1 MNFKKRTPGPA
12 KISLPLFFRLLIYVF
27 ILLTVLLYFKVSKEL
42 FLPFLCYS
50 LTTFALL
57 MLLLF
62 KERLNSELLFK
73 GVVVIQLILEV
84 LVETGIMAASGRAES
99 PFAILF
105 LLTIVSASLFYNLA
119 GALLVATLSS
129 LGYAST
135 IIWRDLFAFKNL
147 LSVDWIK
154 NIYQLNDPD
163 FYRIFLYLCSFY
175 LIAFLSGYLSERLKI
190 KGQELSLVS
199 LELDRMKMETD
210 DILQHMHSGLITI
223 DTLGRIIYYN
233 KTAEEILGYSAR
245 ELKGKNFKEVFNRRM
260 PELCE
265 KLEQALSSE
274 QIDSRSDLDIKNSL
288 GQKIPLGIST
298 SILQGKNNR
307 KRGVIAV
314 FQDLTE
320 VKKIEDRM
328 RTQDRLATVGEL
340 SARIA
345 HEIRNPLASISGSVE
360 VLKNELNLEGENNKL
375 LELIIK
381 ESNRLNTILTEFLQ
395 YAKLGETPL
404 GKVELGRIVDEV
416 IEIAKKHPSYQAR
429 IDLRKRLGDFPLYI
443 LAEENQLK
451 QLLLNLLVNALE
463 AMEEKGNELIISCMP
478 SDLEIIRNYRKEKL
492 NEDLFLPLA
501 VIDQGKGI
509 PEEQMGKIFLPF
521 YSTKKTGTGLG
532 LAIVQ
537 RIVTNLNGRI
547 ECKSKLGRGTAFIA
561 YLHRYHGVKKEV
573 AQVSQQRMEKG
584 KK

>member
-1 MNFKKRTPGPA
+1 MNSKKRTPEPA

-27 ILLTVLLYFKVSKEL
+27 ILLTVILYFKVSKEL

-73 GVVVIQLILEV
+73 GMVVLQLIFEV

-99 PFAILF
+99 PFVILF

-135 IIWRDLFAFKNL
+135 IIWGNLFAFRNL
-147 LSVDWIK
+147 LSVNWIK

-175 LIAFLSGYLSERLKI
+175 LIAFLSGYLSERLKV
-190 KGQELSLVS
+190 KGRELSLVS

-210 DILQHMHSGLITI
+210 DILQHMHSGLITV
-223 DTLGRIIYYN
+223 DTMGRIIYYN
-233 KTAEEILGYSAR
+233 QTAEEILGYSAR
-245 ELKGKNFKEVFNRRM
+245 ELKGRNFNEAFSRRM

-274 QIDSRSDLDIKNSL
+274 QIDSRSELHIKNSL

-320 VKKIEDRM
+320 AKKIEDRL

-381 ESNRLNTILTEFLQ
+381 ESSRLNTILTEFLQ

-404 GKVELGRIVDEV
+404 GKVDLGRIVDEV

-463 AMEEKGNELIISCMP
+463 AMEEKGNELIITCMP
-478 SDLEIIRNYRKEKL
+478 SDLEIVRNYRKEKL

-501 VIDQGKGI
+501 IIDQGKGI
-509 PEEQMGKIFLPF
+509 PEEQMSKIFLPF
-521 YSTKKTGTGLG
+521 YSTKKNGTGLG

-547 ECKSKLGRGTAFIA
+547 ECKSKLGQGTAFIV
-561 YLHRYHGVKKEV
+561 YLHRYHGVKKEI
-573 AQVSQQRMEKG
+573 ARVS
-584 KK
+584 

>member
-1 MNFKKRTPGPA
+1 MNSKKRTPEPA

-27 ILLTVLLYFKVSKEL
+27 ILLTVILYFKVSKEL

-73 GVVVIQLILEV
+73 GMVVLQLIFEV

-99 PFAILF
+99 PFVILF

-135 IIWRDLFAFKNL
+135 IIWGNLFAFRNL
-147 LSVDWIK
+147 LSVNWIK

-175 LIAFLSGYLSERLKI
+175 LIAFLSGYLSERLKV
-190 KGQELSLVS
+190 KGRELSLVS

-210 DILQHMHSGLITI
+210 DILQHMHSGLITV
-223 DTLGRIIYYN
+223 DTMGRIIYYN
-233 KTAEEILGYSAR
+233 QTAEEILGYSAR
-245 ELKGKNFKEVFNRRM
+245 ELKGRNFNEAFSRRM

-274 QIDSRSDLDIKNSL
+274 QIDSRSELHIKNSL

-320 VKKIEDRM
+320 
-328 RTQDRLATVGEL
+328 
-340 SARIA
+340 
-345 HEIRNPLASISGSVE
+345 
-360 VLKNELNLEGENNKL
+360 
-375 LELIIK
+375 
-381 ESNRLNTILTEFLQ
+381 
-395 YAKLGETPL
+395 
-404 GKVELGRIVDEV
+404 
-416 IEIAKKHPSYQAR
+416 AKK
-429 IDLRKRLGDFPLYI
+429 
-443 LAEENQLK
+443 
-451 QLLLNLLVNALE
+451 
-463 AMEEKGNELIISCMP
+463 
-478 SDLEIIRNYRKEKL
+478 
-492 NEDLFLPLA
+492 
-501 VIDQGKGI
+501 
-509 PEEQMGKIFLPF
+509 
-521 YSTKKTGTGLG
+521 
-532 LAIVQ
+532 
-537 RIVTNLNGRI
+537 
-547 ECKSKLGRGTAFIA
+547 
-561 YLHRYHGVKKEV
+561 
-573 AQVSQQRMEKG
+573 
-584 KK
+584 

>member
-1 MNFKKRTPGPA
+1 MNYKKLTPEPA
-12 KISLPLFFRLLIYVF
+12 KITLPLFFRLLIYVF
-27 ILLTVLLYFKVSKEL
+27 ILLIVILYFKVSTQL
-42 FLPFLCYS
+42 FLPFIFYS
-50 LTTFALL
+50 LATFALL
-57 MLLLF
+57 TLLLL
-62 KERLNSELLFK
+62 KERFDSELLFK
-73 GVVVIQLILEV
+73 GVVVVQLIFEV

-135 IIWRDLFAFKNL
+135 IIWGDLFAFKNL

-210 DILQHMHSGLITI
+210 DILQHMHSGLITV

-245 ELKGKNFKEVFNRRM
+245 ELKGKSFKEVFNRRM
-260 PELCE
+260 PELGE
-265 KLEQALSSE
+265 KLEQALRME
-274 QIDSRSDLDIKNSL
+274 QIDFRSELNIRNL
-288 GQKIPLGIST
+288 VGQQLPLGIST
-298 SILQGKNNR
+298 SILQGKSGK

-320 VKKIEDRM
+320 AKKIEEKM
-328 RTQDRLATVGEL
+328 RIQDRLATVGEL

-360 VLKNELNLEGENNKL
+360 ILKNELNLEGENDKL

-404 GKVELGRIVDEV
+404 GKVELGRILDEV
-416 IEIAKKHPSYQAR
+416 IEIARKHPSHQSR
-429 IDLRKRLGDFPLYI
+429 INIRKRLGDLPIYI

-451 QLLLNLLVNALE
+451 QLLLNLLVNAQE
-463 AMEEKGNELIISCMP
+463 AMEEKGTELIISCMP
-478 SDLEIIRNYRKEKL
+478 ADLEIVRNYNKEKL
-492 NEDLFLPLA
+492 NQDLFLPLS
-501 VIDQGKGI
+501 VIDQGNGI

-547 ECKSKLGRGTAFIA
+547 ECKSRLGQGTAFIV
-561 YLHRYHGVKKEV
+561 YLPRYHGVKKEV
-573 AQVSQQRMEKG
+573 AQVS
-584 KK
+584 

>member
-1 MNFKKRTPGPA
+1 MNYKKLTPEPA
-12 KISLPLFFRLLIYVF
+12 KITLPLFFRLLIYVF
-27 ILLTVLLYFKVSKEL
+27 ILLIVILYFKVSTQL
-42 FLPFLCYS
+42 FLPFIFYS
-50 LTTFALL
+50 LATFALL
-57 MLLLF
+57 TLLLL
-62 KERLNSELLFK
+62 KERFDSELLFK
-73 GVVVIQLILEV
+73 GIVVVQLIFEV

-135 IIWRDLFAFKNL
+135 IIWGDLFAFKNL

-210 DILQHMHSGLITI
+210 DILQHMHSGLITV

-245 ELKGKNFKEVFNRRM
+245 ELKGKSFKEVFNRRM
-260 PELCE
+260 PELGE
-265 KLEQALSSE
+265 KLEQALRME
-274 QIDSRSDLDIKNSL
+274 QIDFRSELNIRNL
-288 GQKIPLGIST
+288 VGQQLPLGIST
-298 SILQGKNNR
+298 SILQGKSGK

-320 VKKIEDRM
+320 AKKIEEKM
-328 RTQDRLATVGEL
+328 RIQDRLATVGEL

-360 VLKNELNLEGENNKL
+360 ILKNELNLEGENDKL

-404 GKVELGRIVDEV
+404 GKVELGRILDEV
-416 IEIAKKHPSYQAR
+416 IEIARKHPSHQSR
-429 IDLRKRLGDFPLYI
+429 INIRKRLGDLPIYI

-451 QLLLNLLVNALE
+451 QLLLNLLVNAQE
-463 AMEEKGNELIISCMP
+463 AMEEKGTELIISCMP
-478 SDLEIIRNYRKEKL
+478 ADLEIVRNYNKEKL
-492 NEDLFLPLA
+492 NQDLFLPLS
-501 VIDQGKGI
+501 VIDQGNGI

-547 ECKSKLGRGTAFIA
+547 ECKSRLGQGTAFIV
-561 YLHRYHGVKKEV
+561 YLPRYHGVKKEV
-573 AQVSQQRMEKG
+573 AQVS
-584 KK
+584 